1 MNKRRNDCPHGALIA
16 LVLFLLAAPP
26 AYPHAGHDKAPG
38 EEDAQTTGPVYISH
52 EAGINLGIA
61 TETAQLR
68 SIEKTI
74 MVIGNIE
81 VIPGM
86 SATVSSRISGR
97 VAELMVLEN
106 ETIKK
111 DQLLVTVE
119 SRMLGDPPPHVAY
132 TAPIAGI
139 VLDRHVVQGDTVEP
153 DAHLLMI
160 ADISAVYAEGRVFEG
175 QISSVQVGQKV
186 RVRVDAYPDAAFE
199 GVIDRTGAALDP
211 ETRTL
216 KIWIRIDNPGLK
228 LRPNMRARLYVV
240 TAESADTVAV
250 PRSAVLGDTGNLF
263 VFVQMD
269 ASGLEYEKRTVVTG
283 MSDDRYIEIIQGVLP
298 GDEVVTEGN
307 YQLQYV
313 TSRKPA
319 EKVAPESKKTP

>member
-1 MNKRRNDCPHGALIA
+1 MNTQRIAGIRGAMIA
-16 LVLFLLAAPP
+16 LALFLLAAPA

-38 EEDAQTTGPVYISH
+38 EEDTQTTGPVYISH

-61 TETAQLR
+61 TETADLR
-68 SIEKTI
+68 SIETTL

-81 VIPGM
+81 AIPGM

-106 ETIKK
+106 EAVRKG
-111 DQLLVTVE
+111 QPLVTVE
-119 SRMLGDPPPHVAY
+119 SRMLGDPPPHVDY
-132 TAPIAGI
+132 TSPIDGL
-139 VLDRHVVQGDTVEP
+139 VLDRHVVPGDTVEP

-160 ADISAVYAEGRVFEG
+160 ADLTAVYAEGRVFEG
-175 QISSVQVGQKV
+175 QISSVRTGQKV
-186 RVRVDAYPDAAFE
+186 RVRVDAYPDESFE

-216 KIWIRIDNPGLK
+216 KIWVRIDNPGLK

-240 TAESADTVAV
+240 TAASADSVAV
-250 PRSAVLGDTGNLF
+250 PRSAVLGDMGNLF
-263 VFVQMD
+263 VFVQTD
-269 ASGLEYEKRTVVTG
+269 ASGLEYEKRPVVTG
-283 MSDDRYIEIIQGVLP
+283 ISDDRYMEIVDGVLP

-319 EKVAPESKKTP
+319 GEAPPDQPKSP